1 MKMIEPLPSMRRENG
16 TLKRVSSSQCS
27 QNNFHRIFYNQA
39 LPVLNVFANKQ
50 TRILLYFLYNA
61 DGNNMVYCTYKD
73 IMEACDIRD
82 RSTVSETLKQL
93 IEMEVLVK
101 VSTSRYMLNPA
112 VALKGNNQKFGML
125 ASHFN
130 ACVFEKKRSTHQK
143 EERN

>member
-1 MKMIEPLPSMRRENG
+1 
-16 TLKRVSSSQCS
+16 
-27 QNNFHRIFYNQA
+27 
-39 LPVLNVFANKQ
+39 
-50 TRILLYFLYNA
+50 
-61 DGNNMVYCTYKD
+61 MVYCTYKD

-82 RSTVSETLKQL
+82 KNTVSETLKQL

-130 ACVFEKKRSTHQK
+130 ACVFEKKRSAHQK